1 MQQPVKLDAAYHIV
15 GRIAAEAQIVQHH
28 LHVLLD
34 PEQLLLQLRGVR
46 RVVRLQDQPHRG
58 DGRFYLV
65 RPERVVVEH
74 ILHLQ
79 VGLAAG
85 AGAVGAD
92 RAHKL
97 LIIRLDEAVRL
108 GQAVGGGK
116 YPAEL
121 HLNIAVA
128 LREMPQV
135 DRRGGKLQYREQQ
148 QHISRQRSVCL

>member
-28 LHVLLD
+28 LHILLD
-34 PEQLLLQLRGVR
+34 SEQLLLKLRGIR
-46 RVVRLQDQPHRG
+46 RIVRLQNEPHRG

-65 RPERVVVEH
+65 RPKRIIIEH
-74 ILHLQ
+74 VLHLQ
-79 VGLAAG
+79 VGLASG

-92 RAHKL
+92 LAHKL
-97 LIIRLDEAVRL
+97 LIIRLDKAVRV

-135 DRRGGKLQYREQQ
+135 DRRGRKLQQREQQ
-148 QHISRQRSVCL
+148 QHVPRR